1 VYRRRHDPITWG
13 LIALDTIIFFVIWMR
28 GPAAKEATVLA
39 LGHAREAVWEG
50 EFWRLLT
57 AVFLHDGWWH
67 LFLNMFVLQSFGRHV
82 ERLVGS
88 VRFLALFLAAGL
100 GGSLFFQATST
111 AGLAVGASGA
121 VAGVVGAF
129 LVVWARFTS
138 RSVAGARLRL
148 LASFAFVVLGD
159 LAFGYLIHHLQPR
172 VGIAVSAH
180 FGGLVTG
187 AALGH
192 AFAIG
197 DAAAPPVLRRLVP
210 ISAGLIVFFG
220 ICLYA
225 AAPTMKEIADGI
237 RLRDLSLEL
246 ERDDVDAALATWREF
261 RPESNE
267 VRSQLGYEILY
278 RLLEGGRKD
287 LASGLLEEL
296 IQDAEAELARLHSN
310 RNEVDPWHFYR
321 EKARLLNEIAWS
333 MALRGEDLKVA
344 LDYAEAAV
352 SLGRERVQGAWL
364 ESLFGGNS
372 APDLATSLNTQ
383 GWIEVL
389 VGRHEAGIEHLSEA
403 ARMDPRGVY
412 YVWLALA
419 HERLGNRR
427 EAREAADLARK
438 ARDPMPRYERRLL
451 EELEADLGG

>member
-1 VYRRRHDPITWG
+1 
-13 LIALDTIIFFVIWMR
+13 M
-28 GPAAKEATVLA
+28 
-39 LGHAREAVWEG
+39 
-50 EFWRLLT
+50 
-57 AVFLHDGWWH
+57 
-67 LFLNMFVLQSFGRHV
+67 
-82 ERLVGS
+82 
-88 VRFLALFLAAGL
+88 
-100 GGSLFFQATST
+100 
-111 AGLAVGASGA
+111 LAVGASGA
-121 VAGVVGAF
+121 IAGVVGAF

-138 RSVAGARLRL
+138 RSAAGALLRL

-159 LAFGYLIHHLQPR
+159 LAFGYLIHYLKPN

-192 AFAIG
+192 AFGIG
-197 DAAAPPVLRRLVP
+197 DAAAPPTLRRLVP
-210 ISAGLIVFFG
+210 ISAGLVVFFG

-237 RLRDLSLEL
+237 RLRELTLEL
-246 ERDDVDAALATWREF
+246 ERNDVEAALASWREF
-261 RPESNE
+261 RPDSTAQ
-267 VRSQLGYEILY
+267 RSRLGWEILD

-296 IQDAEAELARLHSN
+296 IHDAEGERARLDSN
-310 RNEVDPWHFYR
+310 RNKLDPWLFYR
-321 EKARLLNEIAWS
+321 EKARLLNEIAWY
-333 MALRGEDLKVA
+333 MALRGEGLQVA

-352 SLGRERVQGAWL
+352 SLGRQRVQGAWL
-364 ESLFGGNS
+364 ESLFGGES
-372 APDLATSLNTQ
+372 AGDLAASLHTQ

-403 ARMDPRGVY
+403 ARMDPGPVY

-427 EAREAADLARK
+427 EAREAMDLAKK
-438 ARDPMPRYERRLL
+438 ARGPMPRYERRLL